1 MSDYSEQGAAP
12 VEDAAVADPP
22 TVDEVVER
30 QQAEH
35 PAQAKTSSF
44 GSTPTDEELATE
56 EAGGEVVD
64 GQPGGR
70 PDIEGPNSA

>member
-22 TVDEVVER
+22 TVEEVVER
-30 QQAEH
+30 QRAQH
-35 PAQAKTSSF
+35 PDQAKTSAF
-44 GSTPTDEELATE
+44 NSTPTAEELAAA
-56 EAGGEVVD
+56 EAGGEVVES
-64 GQPGGR
+64 QPADH